1 MWLELIPQKLSNG
14 KNTSTLPFRHS
25 RRLDPLSFLCQ
36 QQRSA
41 QVLLV
46 AGLGGGEAVL
56 LMPRRLEIDAY
67 L

>member
-1 MWLELIPQKLSNG
+1 MWLELISKKLSNG
-14 KNTSTLPFRHS
+14 KNTSTSPFRQS

-46 AGLGGGEAVL
+46 AGLGGREAGL
-56 LMPRRLEIDAY
+56 LTPRLLAINAY
-67 L
+67 Q